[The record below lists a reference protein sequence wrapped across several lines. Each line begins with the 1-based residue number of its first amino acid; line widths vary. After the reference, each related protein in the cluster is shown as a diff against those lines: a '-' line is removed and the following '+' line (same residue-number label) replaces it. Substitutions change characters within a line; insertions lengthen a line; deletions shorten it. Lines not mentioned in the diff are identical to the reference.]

1 MGDDI
6 NKKLYLDFNGLK
18 KYDEQIKSY
27 IAFGNESF
35 SADISDLQIDVSAL
49 KAIDHDAYISADTNL
64 EISLKGYVDDKLEM
78 KQGVITD
85 LEDIRSGAALGA
97 TAIQNIPDEFITE
110 SELADKKY
118 ATESQVEN
126 LIDSVVI
133 MASDGDIDDIFK

>member
-64 EISLKGYVDDKLEM
+64 EISLKGYVDDKLEL

>member
-1 MGDDI
+1 MGDDT

-27 IAFGNESF
+27 IALGNESF

-64 EISLKGYVDDKLEM
+64 EISLKGYVDDKLEL

>member
-1 MGDDI
+1 MGDDT

-35 SADISDLQIDVSAL
+35 SSDISDLQIDVSAL

-64 EISLKGYVDDKLEM
+64 EISLKGYVDDKLEL

>member
-1 MGDDI
+1 MGDDT

-64 EISLKGYVDDKLEM
+64 EISLKGYVDDKLEL

>member
-1 MGDDI
+1 
-6 NKKLYLDFNGLK
+6 
-18 KYDEQIKSY
+18 
-27 IAFGNESF
+27 
-35 SADISDLQIDVSAL
+35 
-49 KAIDHDAYISADTNL
+49 
-64 EISLKGYVDDKLEM
+64 M

>member
-64 EISLKGYVDDKLEM
+64 EISLKGYVDDKLEL

-110 SELADKKY
+110 SELAEKKY